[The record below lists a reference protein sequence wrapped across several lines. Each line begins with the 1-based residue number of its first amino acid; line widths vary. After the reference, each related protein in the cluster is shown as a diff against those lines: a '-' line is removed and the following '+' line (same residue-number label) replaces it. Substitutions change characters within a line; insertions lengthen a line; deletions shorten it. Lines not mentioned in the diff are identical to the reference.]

1 MMCRYFERFLLQG
14 VDRNWR
20 QACFFY
26 LAPGLICEGYWQVN
40 SRKSIFRIADPS
52 IGCTVKIRA
61 FPILPIMEI
70 YTHPHTPMGVAFALR
85 CI

>member
-1 MMCRYFERFLLQG
+1 M
-14 VDRNWR
+14 
-20 QACFFY
+20 
-26 LAPGLICEGYWQVN
+26 QVHFTHARVYPN
-40 SRKSIFRIADPS
+40 QHRIASIGS

-85 CI
+85 CL